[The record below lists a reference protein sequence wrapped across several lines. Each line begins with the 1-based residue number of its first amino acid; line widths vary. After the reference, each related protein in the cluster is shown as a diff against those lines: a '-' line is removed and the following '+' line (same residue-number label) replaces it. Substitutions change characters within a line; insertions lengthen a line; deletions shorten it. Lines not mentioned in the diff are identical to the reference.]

1 MTTPTMDVLDLIRKR
16 TEAHDLDFLRETL
29 QVVLRAVM
37 DADVSA
43 QIGAELHEHT
53 PDRSAYRN
61 GYRPRRWDTRAG
73 TIDLRIPKLREGSYL
88 PSFLEPRRRSEQA
101 LLAVIQQAY
110 VEGVSTRR
118 VGDLVQALGCSGI
131 SKSQVSR
138 ICQALDAQVQAFRE
152 RPLDQG
158 PYPYVWLDA
167 LTQKVREGGRVVN
180 VAVVVATA
188 VNAQGKREVLGFACG
203 SSEDGAFWLSFL
215 RSLKARGL
223 AGVQLVI
230 SDAHQGLRDAIAA
243 VFAGAS
249 WQRCRTHFT
258 RNLLTRVPKTAQ
270 PMVATVVRSIFE
282 QPQARRCGR
291 STRASWSSSASASRT
306 PRHCSP
312 MRATRCWPSPRSR
325 SSTGGRS
332 VPTTRRSAS
341 TSRSAAAPM
350 SSASS
355 PTARPSSV
363 SSALCS
369 PSSTTSG
376 SSGAAISRMSPC
388 ASSRRRI
395 LYHHPPSKKQNRRLP
410 TSYPSPCRSRPS
422 ERG

>member
-1 MTTPTMDVLDLIRKR
+1 VTTPTMDVLDVIRKR
-16 TEAHDLDFLRETL
+16 TEDRDLDFLRETL
-29 QVVLRAVM
+29 AVVLRAVM

-53 PDRSAYRN
+53 AERTAYRN

-73 TIDLRIPKLREGSYL
+73 TIDLRIPKLREGAYL

-118 VGDLVQALGCSGI
+118 VEDLVQALGCEGI

-138 ICQALDAQVQAFRE
+138 ICAALDAQVQAFRE

-167 LTQKVREGGRVVN
+167 LTQRVREGGRVVN

-188 VNAQGKREVLGFACG
+188 VNAQGKREILGLDTGA
-203 SSEDGAFWLSFL
+203 SEDGAFWLSFL

-230 SDAHQGLRDAIAA
+230 SDAHQGLKDAISA
-243 VFAGAS
+243 VFADAA
-249 WQRCRTHFT
+249 WQRCRTHFMT
-258 RNLLTRVPKTAQ
+258 NLLTRVPKAAQ

-282 QPQARRCGR
+282 QPSGDEVWAQHTRVVEQLQPRFPDAALMLADAAHDVLAFAAFPQPHWRKIRSNNPQERLNLEIRRRTDVVGIFPNRAAVIRLVGAVLAEQHDEWIVGR
-291 STRASWSSSASASRT
+291 RYLADESLRLI
-306 PRHCSP
+306 
-312 MRATRCWPSPRSR
+312 
-325 SSTGGRS
+325 
-332 VPTTRRSAS
+332 
-341 TSRSAAAPM
+341 AAPD
-350 SSASS
+350 
-355 PTARPSSV
+355 PP
-363 SSALCS
+363 
-369 PSSTTSG
+369 P
-376 SSGAAISRMSPC
+376 PP
-388 ASSRRRI
+388 I
-395 LYHHPPSKKQNRRLP
+395 LKGTEQEMPIEQLP
-410 TSYPSPCRSRPS
+410 IAV
-422 ERG
+422 